1 MDQNTLLGWTILG
14 GLVILIFVGILLNKV
29 WYGYDLE
36 GKLRRRVSFD
46 YQVELIGGFLGLGIG
61 CLIFIPIIGGV
72 GHNIPALVG
81 IAVAVFYPLVVMCL
95 RPFVYGERMELINDD
110 MRVYRLF
117 MLFSVFAGGYFTI
130 LSFSMLNSHFPLGQ
144 VLKFLVLGLF
154 AQTVPLYFDVLDRF
168 LPVNLGIYE
177 DGPKNV
183 NVLRRITRTM
193 LVLMVVAFVCVY
205 FVAYH

>member
-1 MDQNTLLGWTILG
+1 MA
-14 GLVILIFVGILLNKV
+14 LVVFMCIFLNKL

-46 YQVELIGGFLGLGIG
+46 YQVELIGGFLGLGLVF
-61 CLIFIPIIGGV
+61 LIFIPIIGGI
-72 GHNIPALVG
+72 GHNLLGLIGFLV
-81 IAVAVFYPLVVMCL
+81 ACFYPLVVMCL
-95 RPFVYGERMELINDD
+95 RPFVYGERMGLISDD